1 MTHKTSHSFAAALA
15 LTTLAAPAAFAQS
28 TVTIYGTM
36 DAGLTVSKTG
46 APGVGSIKGVSSGNQ
61 VANRLGFRGTE
72 DLGGGLQALFNLES
86 GIDLDTGSPQT
97 LGTGGFWARRSV
109 VGLKG
114 PFGEVTLGRDYTPG
128 FWLVFFS
135 DRHSSGLPGNV
146 LVASQLSDS
155 RTNNGV
161 FYTSPSL
168 GGVTG
173 RLAVAAGEGITG
185 KLYGGSVEYRSGG
198 LYAAVAAMRRDT
210 LATAT
215 APEGSTDQLGLGAQY
230 RFGAYAVNAGFW
242 QGDPVDGATG
252 SVAKTRAYWL
262 GAGATFGEHVIYA
275 QVAKTE
281 FDFVAHASGAGTTYG
296 IAYNYFLSKRTN
308 LYAGYG
314 GVNNDANSRLAL
326 LIGTERTG
334 GTTPGADPKALTA
347 GVVHRF

>member
-1 MTHKTSHSFAAALA
+1 MTPSTSRGLAAALA
-15 LTTLAAPAAFAQS
+15 LAAPAAFAQS
-28 TVTIYGTM
+28 NVTIYGTI
-36 DAGLTVSKTG
+36 DAGLTASRSG
-46 APGVGSIKGVSSGNQ
+46 APGAGSIKGVSSGNQ

-86 GIDLDTGSPQT
+86 GFDVDTGANQT
-97 LGTGGFWARRSV
+97 LGTGSFWARRSV

-135 DRHSSGLPGNV
+135 DRHSNGLPGNV

-161 FYTSPSL
+161 FYTSPSF

-173 RLAVAAGEGITG
+173 RIAVAAGEGVTG
-185 KLYGGSVEYRSGG
+185 KLYGGSLEYRNGG
-198 LYAAVAAMRRDT
+198 LYAAAAAMRRDT

-215 APEGSTDQLGLGAQY
+215 APEGHTNQHGLGAQY
-230 RFGAYAVNAGFW
+230 RFGTYAANAGYW
-242 QGDPVDGATG
+242 QSDPVDGAADT
-252 SVAKTRAYWL
+252 VAKTRAYWL
-262 GAGATFGEHVIYA
+262 GVGATFGAHLVYA
-275 QVAKTE
+275 QVARTS
-281 FDFVAHASGAGTTYG
+281 FDFVARDGGKGTTYG
-296 IAYNYFLSKRTN
+296 IAYNYLLSKVTN

-314 GVNNDANSRLAL
+314 GVNNNANARLAL

-334 GTTPGADPKALTA
+334 GTAPGADPKALVA
-347 GVVHRF
+347 GIVHRF